1 MNRPNEQPPAA
12 QDHAFHDRPH
22 IDLAKPV
29 LKKMRWPF
37 PLVWLVPILA
47 AIAAGFYLY
56 IHLRDRGREIVI
68 DFADAASVQVD
79 ETVVRVHGVEV
90 GQVVSTK
97 VSPDHTRGEIHV
109 RLKRDAEFVAR
120 EGSKFWIVRPD
131 FSEGGFTG
139 LGTIV
144 SGAYIEALPGDGKEQ
159 SNFEGLSEAPVMTRE
174 GVKWIVHAPRIE
186 KLQVGSQ
193 VQFRGTQVGVVQDM
207 RLSSDASEVNATIFI
222 WKRYVPL
229 VRVNS
234 KFWLVS
240 GADLHGGILTNLS
253 FKLGSVQSLLSGS
266 VAFATPD
273 DLGDP
278 APPNGFFYLYSE
290 PKDEWLKWQ
299 PHIDLPSEQGE
310 DQPQT
315 PAPSSPIKTA
325 KIEKK

>member
-1 MNRPNEQPPAA
+1 MNRPNEQPPPKE
-12 QDHAFHDRPH
+12 DGPHDEPH
-22 IDLAKPV
+22 VELAKPV

-47 AIAAGFYLY
+47 AIAAGIYIY
-56 IHLRDRGREIVI
+56 IHLKDRGREIVI
-68 DFADAASVQVD
+68 AFADAASVQVD

-90 GQVVSTK
+90 GQVTSIK
-97 VSPDHTRGEIHV
+97 VSPDHTRAEIHV
-109 RLKRDAEFVAR
+109 RLRRDAEFVAR

-144 SGAYIEALPGDGKEQ
+144 SGAYIEAIPGDGKEQ
-159 SNFEGLSEAPVMTRE
+159 TAFEGLGEAPVMTRE

-229 VRVNS
+229 VRLNS

-240 GADLHGGILTNLS
+240 GADLHGGILTDLS
-253 FKLGSVQSLLSGS
+253 FKLGSVQTLLSGS

-273 DLGDP
+273 DVGEQ

-299 PHIDLPSEQGE
+299 PHIDLPPEQSE
-310 DQPQT
+310 DQAQT
-315 PAPSSPIKTA
+315 PAPTSPKTP